1 MRDSKKAEE
10 LSLLHTQKK
19 NLHSISDGAYKIDT
33 ILSEIAEEKGIPGG
47 NRVKS
52 IVVFG
57 KDE

>member
-1 MRDSKKAEE
+1 MG
-10 LSLLHTQKK
+10 L
-19 NLHSISDGAYKIDT
+19 IDT

-52 IVVFG
+52 VVVFG